1 MSTLQELRQLHG
13 MSVEDLAR
21 RIGVA
26 PTVVS
31 DWESGASSPND
42 RQLALLARVFGVPQ
56 NALADAS
63 TLIPPPDRADGAGLD
78 QQANDGEPRPQTPG
92 D

>member
-31 DWESGASSPND
+31 DWESGVSSPND
-42 RQLALLARVFGVPQ
+42 RQLSLLAHVFGVPQ

-63 TLIPPPDRADGAGLD
+63 TLIPPPGPAAGVGLG
-78 QQANDGEPRPQTPG
+78 QHANEGEPRPQTPG